1 MSWVLRDVAQG
12 PDVISLPKEHRDGR
26 GYGRFAS
33 IVTSG
38 RWLRSALLSGVFLT
52 PQLTTI
58 AMKRLS
64 LASLLAICGLILSTA
79 TGSLLAQNEAPAAQP
94 GGSGAPG
101 APGGRPGR
109 GNWDPEQMR
118 QRMMERVREQLAV
131 KDDAEWSVIESRI
144 KKINDSRSGMGR
156 GFGGPGGP
164 GGPGGQ
170 GAPGGQGGQG
180 GQGGRQGRGGFGQA
194 NPDAEVLQSALD
206 SGASA
211 DDIKVK
217 LTAYRAAAKV
227 KEVQLEKAQDELRQ
241 LLSVKQEARAVLLG
255 LLK

>member
-1 MSWVLRDVAQG
+1 
-12 PDVISLPKEHRDGR
+12 
-26 GYGRFAS
+26 
-33 IVTSG
+33 
-38 RWLRSALLSGVFLT
+38 
-52 PQLTTI
+52 
-58 AMKRLS
+58 MKRLS
-64 LASLLAICGLILSTA
+64 FASLLAICGLILSTA
-79 TGSLLAQNEAPAAQP
+79 TGSLLAQNEAPAAQA
-94 GGSGAPG
+94 GAPG
-101 APGGRPGR
+101 APGGRQGR

-131 KDDAEWSVIESRI
+131 KDDSEWSVIESRI
-144 KKINDSRSGMGR
+144 KKISDSRFGVGR
-156 GFGGPGGP
+156 GMGGPGGP

-170 GAPGGQGGQG
+170 AGQAGQG

-194 NPDAEVLQSALD
+194 NPDAEVLQTALD

-227 KEVQLEKAQDELRQ
+227 KEGQLEKAQDELRQ

>member
-1 MSWVLRDVAQG
+1 
-12 PDVISLPKEHRDGR
+12 
-26 GYGRFAS
+26 
-33 IVTSG
+33 
-38 RWLRSALLSGVFLT
+38 
-52 PQLTTI
+52 
-58 AMKRLS
+58 MKRLS
-64 LASLLAICGLILSTA
+64 FASLLAICGLILSTA

-94 GGSGAPG
+94 GAPG
-101 APGGRPGR
+101 APGGRQGR

-131 KDDAEWSVIESRI
+131 KDDSEWSVIESRI
-144 KKINDSRSGMGR
+144 KKISDSRFGVGRGMG
-156 GFGGPGGP
+156 GPGGGPGGP

-170 GAPGGQGGQG
+170 AGQAGQG

-194 NPDAEVLQSALD
+194 NPDAEVLQTALD

-227 KEVQLEKAQDELRQ
+227 KEGQLEKAQDELRQ

>member
-1 MSWVLRDVAQG
+1 
-12 PDVISLPKEHRDGR
+12 
-26 GYGRFAS
+26 
-33 IVTSG
+33 
-38 RWLRSALLSGVFLT
+38 
-52 PQLTTI
+52 
-58 AMKRLS
+58 MKRLS
-64 LASLLAICGLILSTA
+64 FASLLAICGLILSTA

-94 GGSGAPG
+94 GAPGAPG
-101 APGGRPGR
+101 APGGRQGR

-131 KDDAEWSVIESRI
+131 KDDSEWSVIESRI

-156 GFGGPGGP
+156 GFGGPGGGP
-164 GGPGGQ
+164 GGPGGAGGQ
-170 GAPGGQGGQG
+170 GAPGGQG

-194 NPDAEVLQSALD
+194 NPDAEVLQTALD

-227 KEVQLEKAQDELRQ
+227 KEGQLEKAQDELRQ

>member
-1 MSWVLRDVAQG
+1 
-12 PDVISLPKEHRDGR
+12 
-26 GYGRFAS
+26 
-33 IVTSG
+33 
-38 RWLRSALLSGVFLT
+38 
-52 PQLTTI
+52 
-58 AMKRLS
+58 MKRLS

-94 GGSGAPG
+94 GGPGAPG
-101 APGGRPGR
+101 APGGRQGR

-144 KKINDSRSGMGR
+144 KKISDSRFGMGR
-156 GFGGPGGP
+156 GMGGPGGP

-170 GAPGGQGGQG
+170 GAPGGQGGP
-180 GQGGRQGRGGFGQA
+180 GGRQGRGGFGQA

>member
-1 MSWVLRDVAQG
+1 
-12 PDVISLPKEHRDGR
+12 
-26 GYGRFAS
+26 
-33 IVTSG
+33 
-38 RWLRSALLSGVFLT
+38 
-52 PQLTTI
+52 
-58 AMKRLS
+58 MKRLS
-64 LASLLAICGLILSTA
+64 FASLLAICGLILSTA

-94 GGSGAPG
+94 GAPG
-101 APGGRPGR
+101 APGGRQGR

-131 KDDAEWSVIESRI
+131 KDDSEWSVIESRI
-144 KKINDSRSGMGR
+144 KKISDSRFGVGR
-156 GFGGPGGP
+156 GM

-170 GAPGGQGGQG
+170 AGQAGQG

-194 NPDAEVLQSALD
+194 NPDAEVLQTALD

-227 KEVQLEKAQDELRQ
+227 KEGQLEKAQDELRQ

>member
-1 MSWVLRDVAQG
+1 
-12 PDVISLPKEHRDGR
+12 
-26 GYGRFAS
+26 
-33 IVTSG
+33 
-38 RWLRSALLSGVFLT
+38 
-52 PQLTTI
+52 
-58 AMKRLS
+58 MKRLS

-79 TGSLLAQNEAPAAQP
+79 TGSLLAQNEAPAAQT
-94 GGSGAPG
+94 GAPG
-101 APGGRPGR
+101 APGGRQGR

-144 KKINDSRSGMGR
+144 KKISDSRSGMGR
-156 GFGGPGGP
+156 GFGGPGGGP

-170 GAPGGQGGQG
+170 GAPGGQG

-194 NPDAEVLQSALD
+194 NPDAEVLQTALD

-227 KEVQLEKAQDELRQ
+227 KEGQLEKAQDELRQ

>member
-1 MSWVLRDVAQG
+1 
-12 PDVISLPKEHRDGR
+12 
-26 GYGRFAS
+26 
-33 IVTSG
+33 
-38 RWLRSALLSGVFLT
+38 
-52 PQLTTI
+52 
-58 AMKRLS
+58 
-64 LASLLAICGLILSTA
+64 
-79 TGSLLAQNEAPAAQP
+79 
-94 GGSGAPG
+94 
-101 APGGRPGR
+101 
-109 GNWDPEQMR
+109 MR

-144 KKINDSRSGMGR
+144 KKISDSRFGMGR
-156 GFGGPGGP
+156 GMGGPGGP

-170 GAPGGQGGQG
+170 GAPGGQGGP
-180 GQGGRQGRGGFGQA
+180 GGRQGRGGFGQA

>member
-1 MSWVLRDVAQG
+1 
-12 PDVISLPKEHRDGR
+12 
-26 GYGRFAS
+26 
-33 IVTSG
+33 
-38 RWLRSALLSGVFLT
+38 
-52 PQLTTI
+52 
-58 AMKRLS
+58 MKRLS

-94 GGSGAPG
+94 GGPGAPG

-144 KKINDSRSGMGR
+144 KKISDSRFGMGR
-156 GFGGPGGP
+156 GMGGPGGP

-180 GQGGRQGRGGFGQA
+180 GPGGRQGRGGFGQA

>member
-1 MSWVLRDVAQG
+1 
-12 PDVISLPKEHRDGR
+12 
-26 GYGRFAS
+26 
-33 IVTSG
+33 
-38 RWLRSALLSGVFLT
+38 
-52 PQLTTI
+52 
-58 AMKRLS
+58 MKRLS

-94 GGSGAPG
+94 GGPGAPG

-156 GFGGPGGP
+156 GFGGPGGGP

-180 GQGGRQGRGGFGQA
+180 GPGGRQGRGGFGQA

>member
-1 MSWVLRDVAQG
+1 
-12 PDVISLPKEHRDGR
+12 
-26 GYGRFAS
+26 
-33 IVTSG
+33 
-38 RWLRSALLSGVFLT
+38 
-52 PQLTTI
+52 
-58 AMKRLS
+58 
-64 LASLLAICGLILSTA
+64 
-79 TGSLLAQNEAPAAQP
+79 
-94 GGSGAPG
+94 
-101 APGGRPGR
+101 
-109 GNWDPEQMR
+109 
-118 QRMMERVREQLAV
+118 MMERVREQLAV

-144 KKINDSRSGMGR
+144 KKISDSRSGMGR
-156 GFGGPGGP
+156 GFAGPG

-170 GAPGGQGGQG
+170 GAPAGQG

-227 KEVQLEKAQDELRQ
+227 KEGQLEKAQDELRQ

>member
-1 MSWVLRDVAQG
+1 M
-12 PDVISLPKEHRDGR
+12 
-26 GYGRFAS
+26 
-33 IVTSG
+33 
-38 RWLRSALLSGVFLT
+38 SGVFLT

-101 APGGRPGR
+101 APGGRQGR

-144 KKINDSRSGMGR
+144 KKISDSRSGMGR
-156 GFGGPGGP
+156 GFGGPGGGP

-170 GAPGGQGGQG
+170 GAPGGQG

-194 NPDAEVLQSALD
+194 NPDAEVLQTALD

-227 KEVQLEKAQDELRQ
+227 KEGQLEKAQDELRQ

>member
-1 MSWVLRDVAQG
+1 
-12 PDVISLPKEHRDGR
+12 
-26 GYGRFAS
+26 
-33 IVTSG
+33 
-38 RWLRSALLSGVFLT
+38 
-52 PQLTTI
+52 
-58 AMKRLS
+58 MKRLS
-64 LASLLAICGLILSTA
+64 FASLLAICGLILSTA

-94 GGSGAPG
+94 GAPGAPG
-101 APGGRPGR
+101 APGGRQGR

-131 KDDAEWSVIESRI
+131 KDDSEWSVIESRI
-144 KKINDSRSGMGR
+144 KKLSDSRFGVGR
-156 GFGGPGGP
+156 GMGGP

-170 GAPGGQGGQG
+170 AGQAGQG

-194 NPDAEVLQSALD
+194 NPDAEVLQTALD

-227 KEVQLEKAQDELRQ
+227 KEGQLEKAQDELRQ

>member
-1 MSWVLRDVAQG
+1 
-12 PDVISLPKEHRDGR
+12 
-26 GYGRFAS
+26 
-33 IVTSG
+33 
-38 RWLRSALLSGVFLT
+38 
-52 PQLTTI
+52 
-58 AMKRLS
+58 MKRLS

-79 TGSLLAQNEAPAAQP
+79 TGSLLAQNEAPAAQA
-94 GGSGAPG
+94 GAPG
-101 APGGRPGR
+101 APGGRQGR

-156 GFGGPGGP
+156 GFGGPGGGP
-164 GGPGGQ
+164 GGPGGAGGQ

-194 NPDAEVLQSALD
+194 NPDAEVLQTALD

-227 KEVQLEKAQDELRQ
+227 KEGQLEKAQDELRQ

>member
-1 MSWVLRDVAQG
+1 
-12 PDVISLPKEHRDGR
+12 
-26 GYGRFAS
+26 
-33 IVTSG
+33 
-38 RWLRSALLSGVFLT
+38 
-52 PQLTTI
+52 
-58 AMKRLS
+58 MKRLS

-101 APGGRPGR
+101 ASGGRQGR

-144 KKINDSRSGMGR
+144 KKISDSRFGMGR
-156 GFGGPGGP
+156 GMGGPGGP

>member
-1 MSWVLRDVAQG
+1 
-12 PDVISLPKEHRDGR
+12 
-26 GYGRFAS
+26 
-33 IVTSG
+33 
-38 RWLRSALLSGVFLT
+38 LT

-94 GGSGAPG
+94 GAPGAPG
-101 APGGRPGR
+101 APGGRQGR

-156 GFGGPGGP
+156 GFGGPGGGPGGP

-170 GAPGGQGGQG
+170 AAPGGQGGQG

-194 NPDAEVLQSALD
+194 NPDAEVLQTALD

>member
-1 MSWVLRDVAQG
+1 
-12 PDVISLPKEHRDGR
+12 
-26 GYGRFAS
+26 
-33 IVTSG
+33 
-38 RWLRSALLSGVFLT
+38 LT

-94 GGSGAPG
+94 GGPGAPG

-144 KKINDSRSGMGR
+144 KKISDSRFGMGR
-156 GFGGPGGP
+156 GMGGPGGP

>member
-1 MSWVLRDVAQG
+1 
-12 PDVISLPKEHRDGR
+12 
-26 GYGRFAS
+26 
-33 IVTSG
+33 
-38 RWLRSALLSGVFLT
+38 
-52 PQLTTI
+52 
-58 AMKRLS
+58 MKRLS
-64 LASLLAICGLILSTA
+64 LASLLAICGLILSTT
-79 TGSLLAQNEAPAAQP
+79 TGSLLAQNDAPAAQA
-94 GGSGAPG
+94 GAPG
-101 APGGRPGR
+101 APGGPGGRGGR

-131 KDDAEWSVIESRI
+131 KDDAEWSVIEARI
-144 KKINDSRSGMGR
+144 KKINDSRFGMGR
-156 GFGGPGGP
+156 GFGGPGGGP

-170 GAPGGQGGQG
+170 GGQAGQAG
-180 GQGGRQGRGGFGQA
+180 QAGQGGRQGRGGFGQP
-194 NPDAEVLQSALD
+194 NPDAEVLQTALD

-227 KEVQLEKAQDELRQ
+227 KEGQLEKAQDELRQ

>member
-1 MSWVLRDVAQG
+1 M
-12 PDVISLPKEHRDGR
+12 
-26 GYGRFAS
+26 
-33 IVTSG
+33 
-38 RWLRSALLSGVFLT
+38 SGVFLT

-79 TGSLLAQNEAPAAQP
+79 TGSLLAQNEAPAAQA
-94 GGSGAPG
+94 GAPG
-101 APGGRPGR
+101 APGGPGGRQGR

-144 KKINDSRSGMGR
+144 KKISDSRSGMGR
-156 GFGGPGGP
+156 GFGGPGGGP

-170 GAPGGQGGQG
+170 GAPGGQG

-194 NPDAEVLQSALD
+194 NPDAEVLQTALD

-227 KEVQLEKAQDELRQ
+227 KEGQLEKAQDELRQ

>member
-1 MSWVLRDVAQG
+1 
-12 PDVISLPKEHRDGR
+12 
-26 GYGRFAS
+26 
-33 IVTSG
+33 
-38 RWLRSALLSGVFLT
+38 
-52 PQLTTI
+52 
-58 AMKRLS
+58 MKRLS
-64 LASLLAICGLILSTA
+64 FASLLAICGLILSTA

-94 GGSGAPG
+94 GAPGAPG
-101 APGGRPGR
+101 APGGRQGR

-131 KDDAEWSVIESRI
+131 KDDSEWSVIESRI
-144 KKINDSRSGMGR
+144 KKISDSRFGVGR
-156 GFGGPGGP
+156 GMGGP

-170 GAPGGQGGQG
+170 AGQAGQG

-194 NPDAEVLQSALD
+194 NPDAEVLQTALD

-227 KEVQLEKAQDELRQ
+227 KEGQLEKAQDELRQ